1 MLRTGPRTGSAAGQ
15 RRAATAA
22 VLEEAAFLRPIA
34 HRGLHDQRLGR
45 LENTAPAFEAAIA
58 KGYGIECDLQAAEDG
73 TPMVFHDETL
83 ERLVGLP
90 ARISTWS
97 AASLSRLRYKGG
109 DQRILKFAELL
120 ELVGGRAPILVE
132 VKRNRRPPPH
142 AFVPKVARIA
152 AAYRG
157 PVALMSFN
165 RDLVGAFATLAAR
178 LPRGMIV
185 GRHQL
190 RPGWWMTPSREKKI
204 AALGRVLED
213 APAGVSF
220 HAVDVKILHMA
231 WAWRER
237 TAPDL
242 PLFSWTIRTMRERA
256 AAAKWAD
263 APIFEGYEA

>member
-1 MLRTGPRTGSAAGQ
+1 MVRTGSAAAH
-15 RRAATAA
+15 RRAATTAA
-22 VLEEAAFLRPIA
+22 LDEAAFLRPIA
-34 HRGLHDQRLGR
+34 HRGLHDPRKGR
-45 LENTAPAFEAAIA
+45 IENTAPAFEAAIA

-83 ERLVGLP
+83 ERLIGLP

-97 AASLSRLRYKGG
+97 AASLSRLRYKGR
-109 DQRILKFAELL
+109 DERILRFAELL

-142 AFVPKVARIA
+142 AFVPKIARLA

-157 PVALMSFN
+157 PLALMSFN
-165 RDLVGAFATLAAR
+165 RDFVGAFVDLAR
-178 LPRGMIV
+178 GVPRGMIV

-204 AALGRVLED
+204 ASLGRVLER
-213 APAGVSF
+213 APASVNF
-220 HAVDVKILHMA
+220 YAVDVKILHAA

-237 TAPDL
+237 TAPHL
-242 PLFSWTIRTMRERA
+242 PLFSWTIRTARERA

>member
-1 MLRTGPRTGSAAGQ
+1 VALDD
-15 RRAATAA
+15 A
-22 VLEEAAFLRPIA
+22 VFIRPIA
-34 HRGLHDQRLGR
+34 HRGLHDSRKGR
-45 LENTAPAFEAAIA
+45 IENTAPAFEAAIA

-97 AASLSRLRYKGG
+97 AASLSRLSYKGREE
-109 DQRILKFAELL
+109 RILKFAELL
-120 ELVGGRAPILVE
+120 ELVDGRAPILVE

-142 AFVPKVARIA
+142 SFLPKVARLA

-157 PVALMSFN
+157 PLALMSFN
-165 RDLVGAFATLAAR
+165 RDVVAAVIHLAPGV
-178 LPRGMIV
+178 PRGMIV

-190 RPGWWMTPSREKKI
+190 RPGWWMTPNREKKI
-204 AALGRVLED
+204 ASLGRLLER
-213 APAGVSF
+213 APAGVGF
-220 HAVDVKILHMA
+220 YAVDVKILRAA

-237 TAPDL
+237 AAPEL
-242 PLFSWTIRTMRERA
+242 PLFSWTIRTQRERA